1 MSPRAVANELLQQ
14 NPPSSFPDEDK
25 CEGGLDLDLEGQGPK
40 EILPFAFSRLLML
53 TKASLDLLNEKLKG
67 LLRIPKTQ
75 TAKDDDAI
83 VLQIVDT
90 TILLPH

>member
-25 CEGGLDLDLEGQGPK
+25 CEGGLDLEGQGPK

>member
-1 MSPRAVANELLQQ
+1 MKINVKR
-14 NPPSSFPDEDK
+14 
-25 CEGGLDLDLEGQGPK
+25 GGGQAGGIDLEGQGPK
-40 EILPFAFSRLLML
+40 EILPFAFTQHSSRLLML

-83 VLQIVDT
+83 
-90 TILLPH
+90 H